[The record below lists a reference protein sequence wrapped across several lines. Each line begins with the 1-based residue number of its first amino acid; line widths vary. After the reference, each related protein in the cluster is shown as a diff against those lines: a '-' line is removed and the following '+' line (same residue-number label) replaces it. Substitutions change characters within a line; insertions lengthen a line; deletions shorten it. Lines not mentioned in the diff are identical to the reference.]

1 MNLVFGTSSKNKPTV
16 IYRNFEYTKER
27 ENRCGTTSW
36 RCQKFQSMHC
46 NARSVTSG
54 DRVVS
59 DRQPEHT
66 HSGNVAT
73 AFARKAV
80 CEMKTKMTEMNAT

>member
-1 MNLVFGTSSKNKPTV
+1 
-16 IYRNFEYTKER
+16 
-27 ENRCGTTSW
+27 
-36 RCQKFQSMHC
+36 MHC

-66 HSGNVAT
+66 HSGNVAI

-80 CEMKTKMTEMNAT
+80 GEMKTKMTEMNAT

>member
-1 MNLVFGTSSKNKPTV
+1 MDVVFGTSSKGKRTV
-16 IYRNFEYTKER
+16 IYRNFEYIKER

-36 RCQKFQSMHC
+36 RCQKFQSMQCKAHL
-46 NARSVTSG
+46 VTSG

-59 DRQPEHT
+59 NRQPEHT

-73 AFARKAV
+73 ALARKAV
-80 CEMKTKMTEMNAT
+80 GDIFFL